1 MCFGLTKISRLRF
14 THVSFF
20 ENSKSKRA
28 NTQDRARNVGVM
40 PEPVI
45 DADIRKARTLPS
57 IYYTEPSEFER
68 LKSVFKNW
76 QFAAHNSELEAT
88 SLMPLDHFETITGDS
103 VMLLRDQETRCLSNV
118 CTHRGMRLAL
128 EPCNKKT
135 LQCRYHGRTFNL
147 DGTLRHM
154 PEFEQVIGFPSE
166 ADNLQQYPLKR
177 WMGMYFTAQEDV
189 PDLPWKML
197 EKRLGFLEPET
208 FRHDIGRNRDHTVDA
223 HWLLYV
229 DNYLEGFHIPYVHP
243 ELNQAL
249 DYSGYVTETFDG
261 GVLQIGKAVEG
272 DVKFE
277 LPPGHPD
284 EGQDIAA
291 YYLWLFPNM
300 MFNFYPWGL
309 SVNIVMPV
317 SHKQCRILYRGYVGD
332 AELASQGAGSVLDT
346 VEDQDQ
352 WVIEEVQKGMTSS
365 AYHRGRYSPTR
376 EQGVHH
382 FHRMLS
388 EFLETL

>member
-1 MCFGLTKISRLRF
+1 MAMS
-14 THVSFF
+14 
-20 ENSKSKRA
+20 
-28 NTQDRARNVGVM
+28 
-40 PEPVI
+40 EPLI

-57 IYYTEPSEFER
+57 RYYTEPFEFER
-68 LKSVFKNW
+68 LKSVFTGW
-76 QFAAHNSELEAT
+76 QFAAHSSELAT
-88 SLMPLDHFETITGDS
+88 HSMLPLTHLEDISGEP
-103 VMLLRDQETRCLSNV
+103 VLLVRDQETMCLSNV

-128 EPCNKKT
+128 EPCTKKT

-147 DGTLRHM
+147 DGTFRHM
-154 PEFEQVIGFPSE
+154 PEFEQAIGFPSDD
-166 ADNLQQYPLKR
+166 DNLQQFPLKQ
-177 WMGMYFTAQEDV
+177 WLGMYFTAQEEV
-189 PDLPWKML
+189 PDLPWEML
-197 EKRLGFLEPET
+197 EQRLGFLAPASFT
-208 FRHDIGRNRDHTVDA
+208 HDARRDRDHTIDA
-223 HWLLYV
+223 NWLLYV

-261 GVLQIGKAVEG
+261 GVLQIGKAMEG
-272 DVKFE
+272 DVKFD
-277 LPPGHPD
+277 LPAGHPD

-309 SVNIVMPV
+309 SLNVVVPV
-317 SHKQCRILYRGYVGD
+317 SHKQCRVLYRGYVSD

-352 WVIEEVQKGMTSS
+352 WVIEEVQKGMASK
-365 AYHRGRYSPTR
+365 AYDRGRYSPTR

-382 FHRMLS
+382 FHRILHRIIVQEGNWDLLDS
-388 EFLETL
+388 SNLPN

>member
-1 MCFGLTKISRLRF
+1 MS
-14 THVSFF
+14 
-20 ENSKSKRA
+20 
-28 NTQDRARNVGVM
+28 
-40 PEPVI
+40 EPII

-57 IYYTEPSEFER
+57 RFYTEPSDFER
-68 LKSVFKNW
+68 LKSVFDSW
-76 QFAAHNSELEAT
+76 QFAAHTSELKT
-88 SLMPLDHFETITGDS
+88 NTMLPLDHLEAISGES
-103 VMLLRDQETRCLSNV
+103 LLLLREQETRCLSNV

-128 EPCNKKT
+128 EPCSKKT

-147 DGTLRHM
+147 NGTLRHM

-166 ADNLQQYPLKR
+166 SDNLPQFPLKQ
-177 WMGMYFTAQEDV
+177 WMGMYFTAQEEV
-189 PDLPWKML
+189 PDLPWAML
-197 EKRLGFLEPET
+197 GERLGFLNCESFT
-208 FRHDIGRNRDHTVDA
+208 YDAARDRNHTVDA
-223 HWLLYV
+223 NWLLYV

-243 ELNQAL
+243 ELNQSL

-272 DVKFE
+272 DVKFD

-309 SVNIVMPV
+309 SVNVVIPV
-317 SHKQCRILYRGYVGD
+317 THKQSRIFYRGYVSD
-332 AELASQGAGSVLDT
+332 AELASQGAGSLLDT
-346 VEDQDQ
+346 VEHQDQ
-352 WVIEEVQKGMTSS
+352 WVIEEVQKGMASS
-365 AYHRGRYSPTR
+365 AYDRGRYSPNR

-382 FHRMLS
+382 FHRMISLFQS
-388 EFLETL
+388 KL

>member
-1 MCFGLTKISRLRF
+1 MSESL
-14 THVSFF
+14 VD
-20 ENSKSKRA
+20 E
-28 NTQDRARNVGVM
+28 
-40 PEPVI
+40 
-45 DADIRKARTLPS
+45 DIRKARTLPS
-57 IYYTEPSEFER
+57 RYYTEQTEFER
-68 LKSVFKNW
+68 VKAVFNGW
-76 QFAAHNSELEAT
+76 QFAAHASELEEHAI
-88 SLMPLDHFETITGDS
+88 LPLDHIEAINGESLLLVNGSETG
-103 VMLLRDQETRCLSNV
+103 CFSNV

-128 EPCNKKT
+128 EPCTKKT

-154 PEFEQVIGFPSE
+154 PEFEQAIGFPSE
-166 ADNLQQYPLKR
+166 SDNLRRYPLKR
-177 WMGMYFTAQEDV
+177 WMGMHFTAVEGE
-189 PDLPWKML
+189 PNAPWEML
-197 EKRLGFLEPET
+197 EERLGFLDAASFTYDP
-208 FRHDIGRNRDHTVDA
+208 RRNRDHVVEA
-223 HWLLYV
+223 NWLLYV

-249 DYSGYVTETFDG
+249 DHAGYATETFDG

-272 DVKFE
+272 DVAFD
-277 LPPGHPD
+277 LPAGHPD

-309 SVNIVMPV
+309 SVNVVIPV
-317 SHKQCRILYRGYVGD
+317 SPTQCRVLYRGYVKD
-332 AELASQGAGSVLDT
+332 ATLAGQGAGSVLDT

-352 WVIEEVQKGMTSS
+352 WVIEEVQRGMASR
-365 AYHRGRYSPTR
+365 AYDRGRYSPTR

-388 EFLETL
+388 RLHL